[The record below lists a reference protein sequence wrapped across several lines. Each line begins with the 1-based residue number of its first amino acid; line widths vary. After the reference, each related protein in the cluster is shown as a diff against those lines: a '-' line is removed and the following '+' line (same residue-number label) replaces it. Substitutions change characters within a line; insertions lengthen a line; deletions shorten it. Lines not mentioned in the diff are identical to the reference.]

1 MFMISE
7 WFFGLIKRIHCVEC
21 VNKKMSVVQSED
33 IRKEIMLNPNIK
45 NKTLYLKFPS
55 VLPCTIRLWKSR
67 FLRKEDDKSEYG
79 N

>member
-1 MFMISE
+1 
-7 WFFGLIKRIHCVEC
+7 
-21 VNKKMSVVQSED
+21 MSVVQTED

-67 FLRKEDDKSEYG
+67 FLRKEDDKSEHG